1 MDKILRMYGGKMEQV
16 ILAGC
21 SGITYCVF
29 SYAITQF
36 ISGMLLICCMHYK
49 YSPTKKIFISIR
61 STVHVYH

>member
-1 MDKILRMYGGKMEQV
+1 MDKILKLYGDKMEQV

-36 ISGMLLICCMHYK
+36 ISGMLLIMLHAL
-49 YSPTKKIFISIR
+49 
-61 STVHVYH
+61 